1 MFGSLFIAGG
11 IAGAI
16 IIGNQVQKTKNFK
29 ITIVSLCSLCFS
41 ILLGLLVFLKKDFEW
56 FSGILFTALGFCLL
70 PLYAISVDFG
80 AELTYPLN
88 ESFST
93 GIIVLLGQIFS
104 VIYIT
109 TSTYYIQ
116 NDIVNGPNSCLT
128 LLGISMFVSIFF
140 FICLDED
147 LLREKKETQPAVE
160 KLKDE
165 ETTDQNIGNE
175 SPRKSIK
182 SESDQN

>member
-1 MFGSLFIAGG
+1 
-11 IAGAI
+11 
-16 IIGNQVQKTKNFK
+16 VQKTKNFK

-56 FSGILFTALGFCLL
+56 VSGFLFTILGFCLL

-80 AELTYPLN
+80 AELTYPLH

-93 GIIVLLGQIFS
+93 GIIVLFGQIFS

-116 NDIVNGPNSCLT
+116 NDIVNGPNNCIT
-128 LLGISMFVSIFF
+128 LLGISMFVCIFF

-147 LLREKKETQPAVE
+147 LQREKKE
-160 KLKDE
+160 L
-165 ETTDQNIGNE
+165 
-175 SPRKSIK
+175 
-182 SESDQN
+182 

>member
-1 MFGSLFIAGG
+1 MFGSLFISGG

-16 IIGNQVQKTKNFK
+16 VIGNQVQKTKNFK
-29 ITIVSLCSLCFS
+29 HTIVTLCSLCFS

-56 FSGILFTALGFCLL
+56 FSGMLFTALGFCLL

-80 AELTYPLN
+80 AELTYPLH

-109 TSTYYIQ
+109 SSTYYIQ
-116 NDIVNGPNSCLT
+116 NDIVNGPNNCIT
-128 LLGISMFVSIFF
+128 LLGLSMFVSIFF

-147 LLREKKETQPAVE
+147 LQREKKETTPR
-160 KLKDE
+160 KNLKDE
-165 ETTDQNIGNE
+165 ETNNHNIVND
-175 SPRKSIK
+175 SARKSSK
-182 SESDQN
+182 SEISD